1 MPVDGRDE
9 IWKAIH
15 ETYYDCYY
23 EEIAA
28 DALVGRWQWVDEIT
42 KNVVALTATGS
53 AVAGWTLWTAPGW
66 RLTWTFLAGMAA
78 VLSIVHSTL
87 GVPGRLADWGEI
99 GRSFATLRIDLETCR
114 YQMKV
119 NPHFPINE
127 FTASLTEFRKR
138 FGEAVQR
145 LKGDIALSK
154 RLQRRAQ
161 AELNERLGLH

>member
-1 MPVDGRDE
+1 
-9 IWKAIH
+9 
-15 ETYYDCYY
+15 
-23 EEIAA
+23 
-28 DALVGRWQWVDEIT
+28 
-42 KNVVALTATGS
+42 
-53 AVAGWTLWTAPGW
+53 
-66 RLTWTFLAGMAA
+66 
-78 VLSIVHSTL
+78 
-87 GVPGRLADWGEI
+87 
-99 GRSFATLRIDLETCR
+99 
-114 YQMKV
+114 MKV